1 MKRRMSL
8 LICALL
14 SASGAQAS
22 SCSPQIDKVQRQVD
36 ARIDAIAAA
45 SPGDRESRAALLHH
59 QPTPAS
65 IAAAGKKR
73 QRGYAGVKRALR
85 ELKQARVA
93 DHNGDVKACEAA
105 LAAARAAI
113 AP

>member
-8 LICALL
+8 LICTLV
-14 SASGAQAS
+14 SASAAQAS
-22 SCSPQIDKVQRQVD
+22 SCSPQIDRVQKQID

-65 IAAAGKKR
+65 IAAAERR

-85 ELKQARVA
+85 ELKRARVA
-93 DHNGDVKACEAA
+93 DRSGDVKTCEAA
-105 LAAARAAI
+105 LAEARAAI
-113 AP
+113 GR

>member
-65 IAAAGKKR
+65 IAAAEKR
-73 QRGYAGVKRALR
+73 QCGYAGVKRALR
-85 ELKQARVA
+85 ELKHARVA